1 VSRNRPG
8 PRGAAAGLA
17 LAAVGVIYSRITG
30 RRPESESESPAP
42 GPQPREVGEPSA
54 QGDDI
59 PSEAVERARSELAE
73 ELARRAGRSDD

>member
-30 RRPESESESPAP
+30 RRPESESPAP